1 MIEFLMANWGEVVFG
16 LLIIAFLLMIIF
28 ANMCY
33 QELRRKCEEEQRAK
47 ELTKKEKRELQNM
60 LPKLP
65 KEEKND
71 RKK

>member
-1 MIEFLMANWGEVVFG
+1 MIEFLMAKWVEVVFG

-33 QELRRKCEEEQRAK
+33 QELRRICEEEQRAK
-47 ELTKKEKRELQNM
+47 ELTKKEIKELQKI

-65 KEEKND
+65 KEK
-71 RKK
+71 

>member
-1 MIEFLMANWGEVVFG
+1 
-16 LLIIAFLLMIIF
+16 
-28 ANMCY
+28 MCY